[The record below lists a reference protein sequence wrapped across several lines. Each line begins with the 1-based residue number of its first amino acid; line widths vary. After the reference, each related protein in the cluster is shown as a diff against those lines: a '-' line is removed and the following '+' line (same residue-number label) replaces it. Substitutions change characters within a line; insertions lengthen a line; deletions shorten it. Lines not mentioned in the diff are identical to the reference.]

1 MGSLTGTVSDLTL
14 KMRLAPLLALIVLS
28 CLLVNLINAGP
39 SRSRNTSQKC
49 KGSSSRGS
57 ARCRPNVAKPT
68 STSNS
73 NNSGTTRKPSTKLPT
88 RKTTRST
95 TSLPKKKRPTISSE
109 ENGSGSTR
117 KTTRSTSTT
126 SLPKKKRP
134 TVSSVSPTDGESNS
148 TSKKIKASAKKYF
161 QKVKSRLQEAAG
173 MVC

>member
-117 KTTRSTSTT
+117 KTTRPTT

-134 TVSSVSPTDGESNS
+134 TVSSVSPTDEENNSVS

-161 QKVKSRLQEAAG
+161 Q
-173 MVC
+173 